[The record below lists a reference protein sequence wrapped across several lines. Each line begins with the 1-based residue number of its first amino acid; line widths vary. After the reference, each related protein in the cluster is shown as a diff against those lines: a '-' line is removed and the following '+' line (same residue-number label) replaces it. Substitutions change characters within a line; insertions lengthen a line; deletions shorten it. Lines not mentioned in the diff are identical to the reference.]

1 MVPQPLA
8 TTRKKGMEKK
18 TSEGVILEVIE
29 PMKNVERVTQPK
41 LKLTHIRKTLEVS
54 SFVIII

>member
-29 PMKNVERVTQPK
+29 PMKNVERVTQPMEVA
-41 LKLTHIRKTLEVS
+41 LNVKTYPHT
-54 SFVIII
+54 